1 MGVCYMDLLDSFL
14 SYYNCELDIQAF
26 FGAFYSDG
34 CISRPGSGGN
44 SRFQFSQGFG
54 NRAGRTYF
62 DLVFFPMMAMLAP
75 RFRSTLFPDVTSS
88 SKKGVVSSSWILVS
102 CRSVHWTA
110 LYHLTYVKGI
120 KVLPQWLADSF
131 NEVFIAYFAMG
142 DGSWQYTSGMMFCTN
157 SFHSE
162 CLGVLQSVFL
172 RHGITTVVR
181 DYEQMKDGRMGRIL
195 FIRKG
200 DTASM
205 LRMQDIARRHFCP
218 EMMYRAGLNPDGT
231 PFSE

>member
-1 MGVCYMDLLDSFL
+1 MDLLDSFL

-34 CISRPGSGGN
+34 CISRPGPGANG
-44 SRFQFSQGFG
+44 RFQFSQGFG
-54 NRAGRTYF
+54 NRAGRAYF

-75 RFRSTLFPDVTSS
+75 RFRAKLFPDISNAVKGDKTYTSWVLHSRRS
-88 SKKGVVSSSWILVS
+88 SYW
-102 CRSVHWTA
+102 SV
-110 LYHLTYVKGI
+110 LYHLTYVDGV

-142 DGSWQYTSGMMFCTN
+142 DGSWQYTSGMLFCTN
-157 SFHSE
+157 SFHPE
-162 CLGVLQSVFL
+162 CLTVLQSVFL
-172 RHGITTVVR
+172 RHGITTVVQ
-181 DYEQMKDGRMGRIL
+181 ELELMSDGRMARVL

-200 DTASM
+200 DTASL

-231 PFSE
+231 PFPK